1 VLSAGGFLGLGTQY
15 VAVPLSP
22 GPDDVLRFPFFG
34 RFACRSRRNLIGSPS
49 LAGYPPIEPGAG
61 GMTEARSIED
71 RLESARRRVIEAA
84 REWSNDIDRRDHD
97 LLTVLRREVQNLE
110 RLEQASRRRGR
121 QDAPG
126 DA

>member
-1 VLSAGGFLGLGTQY
+1 
-15 VAVPLSP
+15 
-22 GPDDVLRFPFFG
+22 
-34 RFACRSRRNLIGSPS
+34 
-49 LAGYPPIEPGAG
+49 
-61 GMTEARSIED
+61 MTEARSIED

-84 REWSNDIDRRDHD
+84 REEWSNHIDRRDHD